1 MVLVWIQ
8 IRCTV
13 SKGKTNERKIMAK
26 TEDDVAKFTEVEC
39 GMN

>member
-13 SKGKTNERKIMAK
+13 SKGTAIERKIMAK
-26 TEDDVAKFTEVEC
+26 TEDNAAKFTEVEC